1 MYLIGFFASP
11 LPYIALLALYM
22 SGYAFFTLTT
32 TDHDQQAAM
41 AEAVSAKNTEAIRLP
56 VHKTTTSGTSYA
68 FRTDQTPASLFY
80 SSDGPSAHHPSQ
92 PPGTW
97 LTPPDARPTII
108 YPSQTNSFASLF
120 LTTHPIRPP
129 PGA

>member
-32 TDHDQQAAM
+32 TDHDQQAAV
-41 AEAVSAKNTEAIRLP
+41 AEAVAAKNTEAIRLP
-56 VHKTTTSGTSYA
+56 GHKTTIPGTTYTYIAEQTSG
-68 FRTDQTPASLFY
+68 SLFH
-80 SSDGPSAHHPSQ
+80 SSDGHALHHPSQ
-92 PPGTW
+92 PLCTW

-108 YPSQTNSFASLF
+108 FPPQTNSFASVF
-120 LTTHPIRPP
+120 LATHPIRPP